1 MTEFIGGSVLI
12 TLLYVLMVYF
22 HQLPFTVVVG
32 LSLVILA
39 VTLACCL
46 MLHMGSMSIL
56 ISCKILKQLRSSNEC
71 KYTRKFVRSC
81 KPIEVKIGDFHKID
95 RQRAPTFIR
104 YVTQRAFAFVMK
116 TKMSPN
122 FEDDQGFT
130 LPL

>member
-12 TLLYVLMVYF
+12 TLLYVLLVYYN
-22 HQLPFTVVVG
+22 QLPFIVVAG

-46 MLHMGSMSIL
+46 LLNMGSMSIL
-56 ISCKILKQLRSSNEC
+56 ISGKILKELRSWNEC

-81 KPIEVKIGDFHKID
+81 KPIEVKIGDFHKKD

-104 YVTQRAFAFVMK
+104 YVTQRAFAFVVK
-116 TKMSPN
+116 TKMSPY
-122 FEDDQGFT
+122 FENDLVFT